1 MHWVLNRVSKDST
14 NLEGLIDQG
23 YRFAFALTH
32 NSACAEDLLQDAWV
46 SVLRSGG
53 PWSKRYLF
61 AAIRSRF
68 IDGHRMESRGPS
80 INNDQPGFDVCKTEM
95 KQECDENGTLEK
107 ALGQLDPESRSML
120 YLAAVEN
127 WTTREIAVSMGMP
140 RGTVLSR
147 LHRTRMQ
154 LRRIIED
161 LDSDEKI

>member
-1 MHWVLNRVSKDST
+1 MSNDST

-23 YRFAFALTH
+23 YRFAYALTH
-32 NSACAEDLLQDAWV
+32 NSARAEDLLQDAWV

-53 PWSKRYLF
+53 PWSKGYLF

-68 IDGHRMESRGPS
+68 IDDHRRRAESRGLQIS
-80 INNDQPGFDVCKTEM
+80 GDQKRLEACKADM
-95 KQECDENGTLEK
+95 KQECDENGTLEN
-107 ALGQLDPESRSML
+107 ALKQLDPESRSML

-127 WTTREIAVSMGMP
+127 WTTREIAASMGMP

-161 LDSDEKI
+161 LEQ